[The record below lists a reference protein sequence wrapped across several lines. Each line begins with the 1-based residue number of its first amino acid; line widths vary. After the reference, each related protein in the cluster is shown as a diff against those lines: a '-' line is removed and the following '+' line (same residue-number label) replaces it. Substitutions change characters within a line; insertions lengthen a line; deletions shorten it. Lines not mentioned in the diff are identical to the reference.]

1 MNRQQAGSNTIQN
14 ALARFGTQVA
24 PDFNQKG
31 NDMNIQ
37 GKSALVTGGGSGLG
51 EATARELARL
61 GAKVAVLDVNLDN
74 AQRVAADIGAQY
86 GNDFAVSIHCD
97 VTSPESMQA
106 AIEQAAAAQGTA
118 RILMH
123 IAGIGSAKRVVGKDG
138 NAAPL
143 EDFAR
148 IINVNLIGTYNA
160 ARLFAAACAKADP
173 MEDGERGAMV
183 FTASVAAF
191 DGQVGQQAY
200 SASKAGVAGM
210 TLPMARDLAQH
221 GIRVCTIAPGLFAT
235 PLLRTLP
242 EPIQASLAA
251 SIPFPAR
258 LGKPSEFAELA
269 CHIVSNGH
277 LNGEVIRLDGALR
290 MAPR

>member
-1 MNRQQAGSNTIQN
+1 
-14 ALARFGTQVA
+14 
-24 PDFNQKG
+24 
-31 NDMNIQ
+31 MNIQ
-37 GKSALVTGGGSGLG
+37 GHAALVTGGGSGLG

-61 GAKVAVLDVNLDN
+61 GAKVAVLDVNLAN
-74 AQRVAADIGAQY
+74 AEKVAAEINGIACQCDIT
-86 GNDFAVSIHCD
+86 NTDSL
-97 VTSPESMQA
+97 QA
-106 AIEQAAAAQGTA
+106 AIAKAAAAHGPA
-118 RILMH
+118 RILMN

-138 NAAPL
+138 SPAPL

-148 IINVNLIGTYNA
+148 VINVNLIGTYNA
-160 ARLFAAACAKADP
+160 SRLFAAECAKLSPLA
-173 MEDGERGAMV
+173 DGERGVML

-200 SASKAGVAGM
+200 SASKGGLVGM

-235 PLLRTLP
+235 PLMRQLP
-242 EPIQASLAA
+242 EPVQASLAA
-251 SIPFPAR
+251 SIPFPPR

-269 CHIVSNGH
+269 AHIVTNTH

>member
-1 MNRQQAGSNTIQN
+1 
-14 ALARFGTQVA
+14 
-24 PDFNQKG
+24 
-31 NDMNIQ
+31 MNIE
-37 GKSALVTGGGSGLG
+37 GHAALVTGGGSGLG

-61 GAKVAVLDVNLDN
+61 GAKVALLDMN
-74 AQRVAADIGAQY
+74 AANADKVAADINTAHGA
-86 GNDFAVSIHCD
+86 GSALACPCD
-97 VTSPESMQA
+97 ITNTDSLQA
-106 AIEQAAAAQGTA
+106 AIAKASAAHGPA
-118 RILMH
+118 RMLMS

-138 NAAPL
+138 RAAPL
-143 EDFAR
+143 EDFVR
-148 IINVNLIGTYNA
+148 VVNVNLIGTYNA
-160 ARLFAAACAKADP
+160 ARLFAAECAKLPP
-173 MEDGERGAMV
+173 MQDGERGVMV

-200 SASKAGVAGM
+200 SASKSGVVGM

-235 PLLRTLP
+235 PLLKTLP
-242 EPIQASLAA
+242 EPIQQSLAA

-258 LGKPSEFAELA
+258 LGNPLEFAQLA
-269 CHIVSNGH
+269 CHIVTNGH

>member
-1 MNRQQAGSNTIQN
+1 
-14 ALARFGTQVA
+14 
-24 PDFNQKG
+24 
-31 NDMNIQ
+31 
-37 GKSALVTGGGSGLG
+37 VTGGGSGLG

-61 GAKVAVLDVNLDN
+61 GAKVAVLDIN
-74 AQRVAADIGAQY
+74 AALAEKVAGEIGGIACPCDITQS
-86 GNDFAVSIHCD
+86 DSL
-97 VTSPESMQA
+97 QA
-106 AIEQAAAAQGTA
+106 AIDKAAAAHGPA
-118 RILMH
+118 RILMS
-123 IAGIGSAKRVVGKDG
+123 IAGIGSAKRVVAKDG
-138 NAAPL
+138 GPAPL

-160 ARLFAAACAKADP
+160 SRLFAAACAKLEP

-235 PLLRTLP
+235 PLLRQLP
-242 EPIQASLAA
+242 EPIQQSLAA

-269 CHIVSNGH
+269 CHIVTNGH